1 MGGDILYRW
10 GNPSNYNTSGS
21 QIIPDAVHDVRW
33 IENDGRPNAGFLQV
47 FNNEG
52 VETTNPQLT
61 QLMQLVLQ
69 ETDIHIIE
77 HQDKHLN
84 QLVILGD
91 IHVHILLLDNP
102 HQ

>member
-1 MGGDILYRW
+1 M
-10 GNPSNYNTSGS
+10 T
-21 QIIPDAVHDVRW
+21 
-33 IENDGRPNAGFLQV
+33 
-47 FNNEG
+47 EG
-52 VETTNPQLT
+52 QTLAFFKFSTMKARATTNPQLT

-91 IHVHILLLDNP
+91 IHVHILHRDNP
-102 HQ
+102 HPIECQMEIFL